1 MIEMAVKEYLGRAL
15 QLDQLIHSKMEEVNQ
30 FRRLAESISTGCLE
44 EHVSRSA
51 PEEASYTKW
60 VERIVEKEKE
70 LDADIDRLVSA
81 KMEISGFIGRV
92 RNPQWQC
99 LLRSRYV
106 MGKSWAQIAEEMD
119 CSLRSVHRL
128 HKKIIKNLEN

>member
-1 MIEMAVKEYLGRAL
+1 MAVKEYLGRAL

-30 FRRLAESISTGCLE
+30 FRRLAESISAGCLE

-51 PEEASYTKW
+51 PE
-60 VERIVEKEKE
+60 
-70 LDADIDRLVSA
+70 LDADIDRLVSV

-92 RNPQWQC
+92 RNPHWQC

-119 CSLRSVHRL
+119 CSLRSVHRI

>member
-1 MIEMAVKEYLGRAL
+1 MAVKEYLGRAL

-30 FRRLAESISTGCLE
+30 FRRLAESISAGCLE

-70 LDADIDRLVSA
+70 LDADIDRLVSV

-92 RNPQWQC
+92 GNPQWQC